1 MDDDSTSPPIDALL
15 EHPERDTR
23 EEAIA
28 RLEELQR
35 ASVEDRK
42 ATLRSLRALIEDRP
56 GVVVPI
62 CSALVPFLEDDD
74 RSVRL
79 TTAKL
84 FVGLAEA
91 TPEAVVPAVS
101 SLADRLADEE
111 ELYYVRARSAEALGY
126 VALDHPDTVDDP
138 EVLADLRIGLSFDE
152 SEVKEK
158 LAKAL
163 EHVALGDPNR
173 LRHQVSSLAEHLD
186 DENELV
192 RYHLVTALVA
202 IGCASPERLGPVHD
216 VLVDRL
222 EDENAHVRGRAAE
235 ALGLL
240 ARKQS
245 NDDAQP
251 DELLEMVDTADEPFV
266 VERVRFALDREGE
279 FENSTAT
286 PDTVGTRDGVRSTT
300 ASAVDAITSPAG
312 DGACPHCGLEPLEGA
327 PPMCP
332 RCGGP
337 VRYDDHI

>member
-1 MDDDSTSPPIDALL
+1 MDDDSTSPPIDDLL
-15 EHPERDTR
+15 EPSGRDTT

-28 RLEELQR
+28 RLEEIQM

-42 ATLRSLRALIEDRP
+42 ATLRSLRALVEDRP
-56 GVVVPI
+56 TVVVPI

-84 FVGLAEA
+84 FVALAEA
-91 TPEAVVPAVS
+91 TPEAVVPAVP
-101 SLADRLADEE
+101 SLADRLANEE
-111 ELYYVRARSAEALGY
+111 EFYYVRARSAEALGY

-138 EVLADLRIGLSFDE
+138 EILADFRIGLSFDE
-152 SEVKEK
+152 PEVKEK

-163 EHVALGDPNR
+163 EYVALGDPNR

-202 IGCASPERLGPVHD
+202 ISCASPERLGPVYD
-216 VLVDRL
+216 ILVERL
-222 EDENAHVRGRAAE
+222 EDENAYVRGRAAE
-235 ALGLL
+235 AIGLL
-240 ARKQS
+240 AQKQS
-245 NDDAQP
+245 TDDTLL
-251 DELLEMVDTADEPFV
+251 DELPEMVNTEDEPFV
-266 VERVRFALDREGE
+266 VERVRFALDREGV
-279 FENSTAT
+279 FENSTDT
-286 PDTVGTRDGVRSTT
+286 PDTIGTRDGVRSTT

-312 DGACPHCGLEPLEGA
+312 DGACPHCGLKLPEGV

-337 VRYDDHI
+337 I